1 LTQRL
6 HLAGCRERVESP
18 LHSALAGPK
27 RKRQGRTRPR
37 LTVGEEGEHI
47 RMFLFHW
54 PRQYDDVA
62 YAARCQCKPK
72 LRRADAG

>member
-1 LTQRL
+1 LTERL

-18 LHSALAGPK
+18 LHSALARPK
-27 RKRQGRTRPR
+27 RQRQGRTRPR

-54 PRQYDDVA
+54 PRQYDDA
-62 YAARCQCKPK
+62 FSARRQCKPK
-72 LRRADAG
+72 LRCADAG